1 MHGSKNCWKHV
12 GSRKTKN
19 QDQSRFYWF
28 SVAQPLVLQPYSPPT
43 YPPEKGVLYTLSREN
58 PAISNDPRYSL
69 GPGYIVNNPS
79 FRRFLCCF
87 LYQTLTSRLQERRF
101 GEAWGFS
108 TRALLVHSSGRGR
121 RIKVWERALCYLV
134 RAEAQE
140 GVQKQQQNKAEKKTH
155 MLLGWL
161 PSPKFSIAPGWKT
174 FLEVE
179 FVDF

>member
-1 MHGSKNCWKHV
+1 MVLRIV
-12 GSRKTKN
+12 GNMFEDQRSRPIYC
-19 QDQSRFYWF
+19 RFYWF

-43 YPPEKGVLYTLSREN
+43 YPNISPRERSAVHLIKGKS
-58 PAISNDPRYSL
+58 
-69 GPGYIVNNPS
+69 GYFQRPPVFPWTGIYCKQPS
-79 FRRFLCCF
+79 FRRFSCCF

-140 GVQKQQQNKAEKKTH
+140 RVKNNN
-155 MLLGWL
+155 
-161 PSPKFSIAPGWKT
+161 
-174 FLEVE
+174 
-179 FVDF
+179 